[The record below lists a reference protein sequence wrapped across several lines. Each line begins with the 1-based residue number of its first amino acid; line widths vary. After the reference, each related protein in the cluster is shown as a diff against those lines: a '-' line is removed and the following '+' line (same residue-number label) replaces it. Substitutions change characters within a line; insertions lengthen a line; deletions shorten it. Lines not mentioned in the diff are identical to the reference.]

1 MLRRRTIDQRPEWV
15 CGEFVVMGTNRKA
28 MLQRIRPRAMNGIV
42 CSRMARRPSLSIQV
56 KANRVKRKFVRA
68 MVREVPIGERK
79 PMRLK
84 IVAEK
89 YMRQFCE

>member
-1 MLRRRTIDQRPEWV
+1 
-15 CGEFVVMGTNRKA
+15 VVIGTKRKA
-28 MLQRIRPRAMNGIV
+28 MLQRRRPRAMKGIV
-42 CSRMARRPSLSIQV
+42 CSRMARRPRRSIQV
-56 KANRVKRKFVRA
+56 KARRVKRKFVRA
-68 MVREVPIGERK
+68 MAREVPIGERK